1 MEELNIKQSKILELK
16 AYLNE
21 TDYMIIKMSE
31 GYEIK
36 QEVLDA
42 RTQARIDINRLEKE
56 VIELSNEVKSEEE
69 SL

>member
-1 MEELNIKQSKILELK
+1 
-16 AYLNE
+16 
-21 TDYMIIKMSE
+21 MIIKMSE

-42 RTQARIDINRLEKE
+42 RVQARIDINRLEKE

-69 SL
+69 TL